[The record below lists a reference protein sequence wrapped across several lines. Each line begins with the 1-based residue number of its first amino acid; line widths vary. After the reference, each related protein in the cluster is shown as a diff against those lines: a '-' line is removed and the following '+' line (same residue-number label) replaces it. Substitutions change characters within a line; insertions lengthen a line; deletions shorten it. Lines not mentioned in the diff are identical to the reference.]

1 MRVDL
6 LFNVSMEHD
15 LVTEAII
22 ALDRPYDTAWP
33 LDELNGALASCYDE
47 SMELPTVGVT
57 KEGGETVG
65 YTVANSKSQRR
76 IGYCPQYGPD
86 VPVAAVNDAIRSL
99 MGQSVWPDTMAIYLY
114 PVRLGD
120 SPQTSGLWLA
130 DCLDYVGDDPDLDD
144 VVFHMVRDSN
154 HDKRVAKK
162 FPQFQP
168 RRFIA

>member
-1 MRVDL
+1 MPVTIVVGGQFGSEGKGKVASIVAREQNATAVVRV
-6 LFNVSMEHD
+6 
-15 LVTEAII
+15 
-22 ALDRPYDTAWP
+22 
-33 LDELNGALASCYDE
+33 
-47 SMELPTVGVT
+47 
-57 KEGGETVG
+57 GGS
-65 YTVANSKSQRR
+65 NS
-76 IGYCPQYGPD
+76 GHTPD
-86 VPVAAVNDAIRSL
+86 
-99 MGQSVWPDTMAIYLY
+99 
-114 PVRLGD
+114 RLGD